1 MAVTKSELLALTRQV
16 MDAVGSSRWSDAL
29 ITTVLNS
36 VYDDEWSNLL
46 NAAPY
51 YTFQQLTVSAD
62 SNTRI
67 PFSSLNTGTGNA
79 QKLWYR
85 ILSVSDG
92 NYLYSQTSFRDVPL
106 ATSSTYLPT
115 YPRLYYVAGDYV
127 QLLPLGTVSN
137 AVVAVNYKPT
147 PFNELADTDVLN
159 FPDAQE
165 LILANEAG
173 ARLLNKGGAEAV
185 AARTLRDE
193 ADLYRK
199 SMLDDWRR
207 RTTEPTRMLYPDSKY
222 DWAGG

>member
-1 MAVTKSELLALTRQV
+1 MAVTKSELLGLTRQV
-16 MDAVGSSRWSDAL
+16 MDAVGSSRWSDAF
-29 ITTVLNS
+29 ITTMLNA
-36 VYDDEWSNLL
+36 VYDDEWSNIL

-51 YTFQQLTVSAD
+51 YTFQQLTVSTD
-62 SNTRI
+62 SDTRI
-67 PFSSLNTGTGNA
+67 PYASLNTGIGNA

-92 NYLYSQTSFRDVPL
+92 NYLYTQTSFRDVPL

-115 YPRLYYVAGDYV
+115 YPRLYYVAGNYV
-127 QLLPLGTVSN
+127 QLLPLGSVST

-147 PFNELADTDVLN
+147 PYNQLSDTDVLN
-159 FPDAQE
+159 FPDAAE
-165 LILANEAG
+165 FILANEAG
-173 ARLLNKGGAEAV
+173 SRLLNKGGAESV

-199 SMLDDWRR
+199 GMLDDIRR
-207 RTTEPTRMLYPDSKY
+207 RTTEPTRMMYPDSKY